1 MNWKWRPTDGRAE
14 ARNCTTNEIFKR
26 LYAVAVDVLDFE
38 KSPWG
43 RGGACL
49 ESKLVSMLAHPT
61 WLLVVGVALTVGIR
75 FAAFVQCLESFA
87 IFG

>member
-38 KSPWG
+38 
-43 RGGACL
+43 
-49 ESKLVSMLAHPT
+49 LVSMLAHPT
-61 WLLVVGVALTVGIR
+61 WLLVVGVALTAGIR
-75 FAAFVQCLESFA
+75 YGAFVQRLVSFA